1 MSKDIVKTT
10 LRLNISN
17 PTQQKAWN
25 YLQTMDKKKFISY
38 SNIIAIAVVEYF
50 EKYYKSKD
58 DPYFET
64 REREEKFIADILD
77 KVEKRLNDLLPQ
89 YMFANMMPNTATIQE
104 QMPNNSNL
112 EQDDEDIDWE
122 LLESCGN
129 WYQ

>member
-129 WYQ
+129 